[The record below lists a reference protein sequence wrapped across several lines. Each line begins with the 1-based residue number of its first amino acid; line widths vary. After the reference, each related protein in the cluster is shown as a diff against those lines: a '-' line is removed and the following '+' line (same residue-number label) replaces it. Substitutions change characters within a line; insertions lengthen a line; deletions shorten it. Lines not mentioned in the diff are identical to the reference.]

1 MDLGDLTIHENEEM
15 FHDFRKRVRSVG
27 KIMGFMPDVFLVDH
41 LFRSLSNELKATS
54 SAIGKVNDI
63 ITRWH
68 LAVDEGEKKQAKRL
82 RKEINEAFSILR
94 ESLDESDFYTTI
106 EDAWFAL
113 NGRFL
118 TQEIPGSLEELS
130 LLTEG
135 GFLQSVPWAWE
146 KMDPAKTPG
155 GVYWPVRWLKPGQSR
170 YSFRNVRSKI
180 LKIVAGGG
188 ATIGADGYTRTYD
201 EGRSVYPATKSIQVV
216 LSPEGPVITD
226 GHHTVLSAMYFRSE
240 TIPVEVVGDFRH
252 LPMEEFWQVAAADG
266 LVYLHG
272 IGGDT
277 VIPDQLLQLED
288 DPNRYLVAALAM
300 KVVHGAGVSEVYG
313 YSTPVWAKL
322 NDGIPFIEFTFAD
335 LLYEAGI
342 SYHVEDPD
350 IPLPE
355 VAEQVRQVLWEYQ
368 EGEDLIGDG
377 VYVFDQLR
385 PLEEIDHEALFSTN
399 QDGE

>member
-1 MDLGDLTIHENEEM
+1 MPEFKKILIANRGEIAI
-15 FHDFRKRVRSVG
+15 RVSRAA
-27 KIMGFMPDVFLVDH
+27 
-41 LFRSLSNELKATS
+41 NELGKATV
-54 SAIGKVNDI
+54 AVYAEEDKLGLHRFKTDEAYRIGDAPL
-63 ITRWH
+63 H
-68 LAVDEGEKKQAKRL
+68 P
-82 RKEINEAFSILR
+82 AF
-94 ESLDESDFYTTI
+94 
-106 EDAWFAL
+106 
-113 NGRFL
+113 
-118 TQEIPGSLEELS
+118 QP
-130 LLTEG
+130 
-135 GFLQSVPWAWE
+135 
-146 KMDPAKTPG
+146 
-155 GVYWPVRWLKPGQSR
+155 
-170 YSFRNVRSKI
+170 
-180 LKIVAGGG
+180 GGG